1 MKKIFLGLSAAVML
15 SMSVGCN
22 GSSAAGS
29 NGNDSTATENAALG
43 DSVGEAFGEMQAIGF
58 LQYYQSLPD
67 EEKAKF
73 SKDDLIKGFKEM
85 LMADTTN
92 QGFQIGQNMG
102 MQMLGKIMQIERQSD
117 VRIDRKKVLDAFTT
131 ALKQDSVSAV
141 EMQGVQMRM
150 QGIQMQL
157 SQAMQAFRNKQ
168 VMSDPAVQKTIKAG
182 EDYIAAKV
190 KADPEIK
197 KTSSGLYYKVEKT
210 GNGQKVDASKSVKI
224 NYVGKLTNDT
234 IFDQNKGVEMNPNGV
249 IPGFKEGLLMMD
261 KGAKYTFYIPGNLAY
276 GEQGIPGKIAPMET
290 LVFEVEVLDIVEPKQ
305 AAAPGAPAATKK

>member
-102 MQMLGKIMQIERQSD
+102 MQMLGQIMQIERQSD

-182 EDYIAAKV
+182 EDISQ
-190 KADPEIK
+190 PRSRLIPR
-197 KTSSGLYYKVEKT
+197 SRRLP
-210 GNGQKVDASKSVKI
+210 QASTTRLRKPA
-224 NYVGKLTNDT
+224 TARR
-234 IFDQNKGVEMNPNGV
+234 
-249 IPGFKEGLLMMD
+249 LMPPR
-261 KGAKYTFYIPGNLAY
+261 A
-276 GEQGIPGKIAPMET
+276 
-290 LVFEVEVLDIVEPKQ
+290 
-305 AAAPGAPAATKK
+305 

>member
-1 MKKIFLGLSAAVML
+1 MKKILLGLSAAVAL
-15 SMSVGCN
+15 SMTVACN

-29 NGNDSTATENAALG
+29 SDNDSTSTENAALG
-43 DSVGEAFGEMQAIGF
+43 DSVGEAFGEYQAIGF

-67 EEKAKF
+67 EEKAKM
-73 SKDDLIKGFKEM
+73 SKDDLIKGFKEA

-92 QGFQIGQNMG
+92 QGYQIGQNMG
-102 MQMLGKIMQIERQSD
+102 MQMLGQIMQIERSSD
-117 VRIDRKKVLDAFTT
+117 VRIDRKKVLDAFSA
-131 ALKQDSVSAV
+131 ALKQDSVSSV
-141 EMQGVQMRM
+141 NM
-150 QGIQMQL
+150 QGIQMKMQGLQMQL
-157 SQAMQAFRNKQ
+157 SQAMQSFRNKQ
-168 VMSDPAVQKTIKAG
+168 VMNDPAVQKTVKAG

-197 KTSSGLYYKVEKT
+197 KTPSGLYYKVEKT
-210 GNGQKVDASKSVKI
+210 GNGQKVDAAKNVKI

-276 GEQGIPGKIAPMET
+276 GEQGVPGKIQPMET
-290 LVFEVEVLDIVEPKQ
+290 LVFEVEVLDIVEPK
-305 AAAPGAPAATKK
+305 AAPSTAPAGK